1 MPNYGMKI
9 QYHTTLQFKL
19 GGEAIGKVI
28 FHSEI
33 SDNPCGGYDWKCNSG
48 NTYHISG

>member
-1 MPNYGMKI
+1 MGWKF
-9 QYHTTLQFKL
+9 QYLSTRQFKT

-33 SDNPCGGYDWKCNSG
+33 SDNPCSGYDWKCNSG
-48 NTYHISG
+48 NAYHISGR